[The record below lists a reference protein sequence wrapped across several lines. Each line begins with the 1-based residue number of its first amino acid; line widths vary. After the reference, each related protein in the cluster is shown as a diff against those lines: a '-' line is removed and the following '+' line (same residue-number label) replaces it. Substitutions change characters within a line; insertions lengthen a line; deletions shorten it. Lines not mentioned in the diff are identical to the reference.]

1 MFFSAILINMT
12 DSKDDKPKYTIE
24 IAPGAFDNFEG
35 TQEELDEL
43 IADITRM
50 AETGELME
58 QSEPLDLEE
67 LFEEDPEAA
76 LCLANDLGLFEGV
89 VDEHGNDVSFEEIR
103 DAMREERKRKLN

>member
-1 MFFSAILINMT
+1 MT
-12 DSKDDKPKYTIE
+12 DSKDDKPKLTIE
-24 IAPGAFDNFEG
+24 IAPGAFDNFNG

-50 AETGELME
+50 AETGELLE
-58 QSEPLDLEE
+58 QSQPLDLEE

-76 LCLANDLGLFEGV
+76 LRLANDLGLFEDV
-89 VDEHGNDVSFEEIR
+89 VDENGDEVSFEEIR